1 MVSLSGDWLSWLER
15 CLHTAEVTGS
25 NPVSPTPRITH
36 AEINGVD
43 SFETSVMHGDRG
55 AAFLTVPRMLEVPAL
70 QCSVLAG
77 GVDGGGVGVGVGP
90 QHGVVLGA
98 EHVEQSTVSTE
109 CT

>member
-25 NPVSPTPRITH
+25 NPVSPTPRNISVEITSGSLVENQRN
-36 AEINGVD
+36 AWRSRARILKAPG
-43 SFETSVMHGDRG
+43 
-55 AAFLTVPRMLEVPAL
+55 L

-77 GVDGGGVGVGVGP
+77 GVDCSGVGVGVGP
-90 QHGVVLGA
+90 QHGVVLGT